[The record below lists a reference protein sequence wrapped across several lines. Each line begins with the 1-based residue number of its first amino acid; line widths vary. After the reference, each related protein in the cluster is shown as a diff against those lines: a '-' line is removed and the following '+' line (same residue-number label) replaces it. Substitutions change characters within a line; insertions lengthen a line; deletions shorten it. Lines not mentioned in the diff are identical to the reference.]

1 VRTTIT
7 FDPDVAVAVA
17 RLQAERDEG
26 VSQIV
31 NDLVRKGLT
40 ATEQKRPRFVQ
51 TTSAM
56 GEARYPIDNIG
67 ELLEILEGPD
77 HR

>member
-1 VRTTIT
+1 MRTTIT
-7 FDPDVAVAVA
+7 FDPDVAAAVA
-17 RLQAERDEG
+17 RLKAERDEG

-31 NDLVRKGLT
+31 DDLVRKGLT
-40 ATEQKRPRFVQ
+40 ATEQERPRFAQ

-56 GEARYPIDNIG
+56 GEAKYPIDNIG